1 MKLTSVKT
9 QLIVAGVGLALI
21 AADVIA
27 AVLRLRRGSPAEKT
41 AAEGIAR
48 HAKLYEGLYEG
59 LCQILDRE
67 EVTDRDT
74 LKEWCERTARLPD
87 EADYRAAFAGLFEGA
102 VDLPEEAY
110 REKLRLLLKLI
121 AQAGIVRGEMGPVTY
136 DASLRKAYVYLG
148 AGAPVEGETYNAV
161 KPCWTA
167 KDEIVEQGVIMK
179 GGAQHESA

>member
-1 MKLTSVKT
+1 MPLRTTPVPY
-9 QLIVAGVGLALI
+9 I
-21 AADVIA
+21 AAGAGLVLAAA
-27 AVLRLRRGSPAEKT
+27 AVTVSILRRPRPDPMEKT
-41 AAEGIAR
+41 VCAGIAR

-67 EVTDRDT
+67 EATDRDT

-102 VDLPEEAY
+102 VGLPEEAY

-121 AQAGIVRGEMGPVTY
+121 SQAGLVRGETGPVTY

-148 AGAPVEGETYNAV
+148 TGAPVEGETYNVV

-167 KDEIVEQGVIMK
+167 KDEIVEQGILMK
-179 GGAQHESA
+179 GGAQHGST